1 MTEKYLYYV
10 LPETP
15 KPKWEYKY
23 GAVIAESAMAATEQ
37 GNISFGTGCKILS
50 GPYKLNKEW
59 YNGSK

>member
-10 LPETP
+10 EPGIP

-23 GAVIAESAMAATEQ
+23 GAVIAESAFDATEK
-37 GNISFGTGCKILS
+37 GNKSFGSDCRILS
-50 GPYKLNKEW
+50 GPHKLSKEW

>member
-10 LPETP
+10 QPETP

-23 GAVIAESAMAATEQ
+23 GAVIAESAKAATDQ
-37 GNISFGTGCKILS
+37 GNNTFGSGCRIMS
-50 GPYKLNKEW
+50 GPYKLGKEW